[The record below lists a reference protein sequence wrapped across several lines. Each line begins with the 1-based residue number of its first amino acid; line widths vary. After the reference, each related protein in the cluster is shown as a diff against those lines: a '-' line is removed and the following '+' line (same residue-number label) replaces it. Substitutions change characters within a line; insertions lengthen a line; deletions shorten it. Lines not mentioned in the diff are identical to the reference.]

1 MGWTEPVST
10 IASVG
15 GTLFGFLQWR
25 DAKKAQGENK
35 KLTAQLQQIGTNTDS
50 LPLMLNML
58 RELKRFGRKF
68 PEDQSVK
75 EKVTLF
81 EQELAKFE
89 ENLKYNQDAAGWLAK
104 KNTRQHLA
112 KDSGD
117 EALKICSLNLPD
129 SERHNFYKDIYKYL
143 TLLFFTLDKG
153 VYVPAEL
160 ISPSI
165 QYKKA
170 YQEAFKSI
178 IQNIPRELSIEADDR
193 LKKLIN
199 NLISEL
205 G

>member
-35 KLTAQLQQIGTNTDS
+35 KLTAQLQQIGTNTNS
-50 LPLMLNML
+50 LPLMLDML
-58 RELKRFGRKF
+58 RELKRFGGKF

-75 EKVTLF
+75 GKITF
-81 EQELAKFE
+81 FDQELAKFE
-89 ENLKYNQDAAGWLAK
+89 ENLKYNQDAAGWLAQ

-117 EALKICSLNLPD
+117 EALKICFLNLPD

-143 TLLFFTLDKG
+143 TLLFFALDKG
-153 VYVPAEL
+153 VYIPAEL

-165 QYKKA
+165 PYKKA

-178 IQNIPRELSIEADDR
+178 IQKIPRELSVDADDR
-193 LKKLIN
+193 LKKRIN
-199 NLISEL
+199 NLMSEL